1 MMKFIANIKD
11 MLDVENYL
19 MMLGTVYGHCHKQ
32 LYYCMMS
39 VFPKNIFFF
48 NRNRLTE
55 NKLLV
60 TKRES
65 GEEQI
70 RSLILTNAC
79 YYI

>member
-1 MMKFIANIKD
+1 
-11 MLDVENYL
+11 
-19 MMLGTVYGHCHKQ
+19 
-32 LYYCMMS
+32 MMS
-39 VFPKNIFFF
+39 VFAKNIYFF

>member
-1 MMKFIANIKD
+1 
-11 MLDVENYL
+11 
-19 MMLGTVYGHCHKQ
+19 
-32 LYYCMMS
+32 MMS
-39 VFPKNIFFF
+39 VFAKNIYFF

-70 RSLILTNAC
+70 RSLILTNAR